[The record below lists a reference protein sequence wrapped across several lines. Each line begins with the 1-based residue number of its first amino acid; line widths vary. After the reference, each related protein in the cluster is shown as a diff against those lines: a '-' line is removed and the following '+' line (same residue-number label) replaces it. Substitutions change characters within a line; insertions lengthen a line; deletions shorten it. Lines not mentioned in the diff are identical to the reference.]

1 MNPLNHQQFRIVF
14 VGPPRVGK
22 TSLLTSMYDVMDKE
36 VHELGW
42 KMTADAET
50 RGFLNKCRKDIED
63 LARGPEI
70 ISQVMGIVGTSVV
83 RDFTFFFKD
92 KGGLEV
98 SIRFT
103 DVPGGVYDQPQNY
116 PDPEKGYPKAQER
129 LKEAKLFIIVV
140 DAVALMERPAKR
152 GSGTGH
158 WHNSI
163 NMPDAVY
170 EAYKADMSE
179 ADGHHVMFV
188 LCKAETYLAKKGGRE
203 KMMHATKGGYS
214 KLLDLVGDND
224 IPTYWCAVETTG
236 VLHLS
241 RIIENGGIATAE
253 YLRHT
258 TNEFQPR
265 DCELPLRYALK
276 VMTEQ
281 AVEDAKNNHENID
294 VWWRRALEG
303 CGIPTD
309 LEKAKAEVEKFMA
322 LLKEITGKIDGKKL
336 IKL

>member
-1 MNPLNHQQFRIVF
+1 MNHQQFRIVF

-22 TSLLTSMYDVMDKE
+22 TSLLTSMYEVMDKE

-42 KMTADAET
+42 KMTSDAET
-50 RGFLNKCRKDIED
+50 RGFLNKCREDIAK

-70 ISQVMGIVGTSVV
+70 ISQGMGIPGGSVV

-103 DVPGGVYDQPQNY
+103 DVPGGIYDQPQNY

-129 LKEAKLFIIVV
+129 LKEANLFIVVV
-140 DAVALMERPAKR
+140 DAVALMERPPKR
-152 GSGTGH
+152 GSGAGQ

-163 NMPDAVY
+163 NMPNAVY

-179 ADGHHVMFV
+179 ADGHHVLFV
-188 LCKAETYLAKKGGRE
+188 LCKAETYLANEGGRE
-203 KMMHATKGGYS
+203 KMMHALKGGYS
-214 KLLDLVGDND
+214 KLLHLIGDNT
-224 IPTYWCAVETTG
+224 IPTYGCAIETTG
-236 VLHLS
+236 VLRLS
-241 RIIENGGIATAE
+241 RIIEREGVATAE

-281 AVEDAKNNHENID
+281 AVEDAKNVHEDID
-294 VWWRRALEG
+294 TWWRRILEG

-322 LLKEITGKIDGKKL
+322 LLEEITGKIDGKKL